1 MQRQRKYI
9 RQLQLAADEGDP
21 TAIASYMFL
30 THVGALNFETKRKKE
45 RACQS

>member
-21 TAIASYMFL
+21 AAIMGYMLL
-30 THVGALNFETKRKKE
+30 THLGALNFETKRKKE